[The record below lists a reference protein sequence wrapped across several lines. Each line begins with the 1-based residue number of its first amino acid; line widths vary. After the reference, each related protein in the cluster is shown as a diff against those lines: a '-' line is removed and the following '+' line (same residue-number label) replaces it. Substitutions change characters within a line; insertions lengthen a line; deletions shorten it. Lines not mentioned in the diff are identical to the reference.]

1 MKPIYKLAALVA
13 SGTFVALTAGEA
25 ASDQTLDYVPFLKG
39 PATVSADNGHTNTY
53 QYWKDAEA
61 VRKHSSWIGDP
72 KNEWK
77 LNWKFRN
84 PDFDDSLHGGY
95 FALDR
100 GEELYSDL
108 NKDGSFAA
116 CIGAKDGNLKG
127 LRANH
132 YPHYDTSLGRVVG
145 LEFMIEKC
153 AGEKGK
159 KLVDGSYDNSS
170 ISIYVSSFSNG
181 MPVNVDVSSGPMK
194 KAFERGKKTFHRKA
208 GASNFACASCHVSM
222 VGKFLR
228 GQHLTTPYG
237 DTTHFPTWRT
247 KDEVQ
252 SLQVRFTECNRNAG
266 VQPLKIG
273 SKTYADLELYMTA
286 LSNGYPIAVP
296 SQRD

>member
-1 MKPIYKLAALVA
+1 MRHASKFAAMATLGACISLAT
-13 SGTFVALTAGEA
+13 STANAGGKRE
-25 ASDQTLDYVPFLKG
+25 YVPFLTG
-39 PATVSADNGHTNTY
+39 PATASADAGHTNTY
-53 QYWKDAEA
+53 QYWKDAA
-61 VRKHSSWIGDP
+61 TVRSHAAWVGDP
-72 KNEWK
+72 ANEWK

-84 PDFDDSLHGGY
+84 PGFDDSLHGGH
-95 FALDR
+95 FAMDR
-100 GEELYSDL
+100 GEELYGQL
-108 NKDGSFAA
+108 NKDGAFAK
-116 CIGAKDGNLKG
+116 CLGAKDGNLKG

-132 YPHYDTSLGRVVG
+132 YPHYDATRGRVVG
-145 LEFMIEKC
+145 LEFMIEAC
-153 AGEKGK
+153 AK
-159 KLVDGSYDNSS
+159 KAGMTLLNGSYDNSA

-181 MPVNVDVSSGPMK
+181 MPVNIDVSRGPLK
-194 KAFERGKKTFHRKA
+194 EAFERGKKAFHIKA

-266 VQPLKIG
+266 VQPLKVG
-273 SKTYADLELYMTA
+273 SKTYADLEVYMTA